1 MLLPESK
8 LKIWTLAARP
18 KTLWASISPVII
30 GTALAYEGGKA
41 HWLSAFIAL
50 FGAIL
55 IQIGTNFANDYFD
68 HTRGADTEDRLG
80 PQRVT
85 QAGLVTPTAMK
96 IAFSAVFALAFI
108 SGLYLIWRCGWPIF
122 IVGALSI
129 IFGILYTAG
138 PYPLGYKGLADLF
151 VLIFF
156 GPVAVGG
163 TYYVQAL
170 EINPIVIIAGF
181 SPGLISTAIL
191 TVNNLRD
198 IHTDKKAG
206 KLTLAVR
213 FGETF
218 ARFEYLLS
226 LLVACL
232 IPIGLWLLTGDHF
245 YSIASVFI
253 FIMAAPAIKTI
264 FSKIDGPALNKALAD
279 TGKLL
284 LLYSALFSVGWI
296 I

>member
-1 MLLPESK
+1 MPESK
-8 LKIWTLAARP
+8 LKIWALAARP

-30 GTALAYEGGKA
+30 GTALAYEDGKA

-50 FGAIL
+50 FGAVL

-68 HTRGADTEDRLG
+68 HTRGADTQERLG
-80 PQRVT
+80 PQRMT
-85 QAGLVTPTAMK
+85 QAGLVTPFAMK
-96 IAFSAVFALAFI
+96 IAFLIVFALAFI

-170 EINPIVIIAGF
+170 EINPIVILAGF

-198 IHTDKKAG
+198 IETDKKAG

-218 ARFEYLLS
+218 ARFEYLIS
-226 LLVACL
+226 LFIACL
-232 IPIGLWLLTGDHF
+232 IPIGLWYLTGSHF

-253 FIMAAPAIKTI
+253 IIMAAPAIKTI
-264 FSKIDGPALNKALAD
+264 FSHIDGPALNKVLAD

-284 LLYSALFSVGWI
+284 LLYSALFSAGWI

>member
-1 MLLPESK
+1 MSESK
-8 LKIWTLAARP
+8 LKIWALAARP

-30 GTALAYEGGKA
+30 GTALAFEDGKM

-50 FGAIL
+50 FGAVL

-68 HTRGADTEDRLG
+68 HGRGADTKERLG
-80 PQRVT
+80 PQRMT

-96 IAFSAVFALAFI
+96 IAFSIVFALAFI

-129 IFGILYTAG
+129 FFGILYTAG

-198 IHTDKKAG
+198 IETDKRAG

-218 ARFEYLLS
+218 ARLEYLIS
-226 LLVACL
+226 LFIACL
-232 IPIGLWLLTGDHF
+232 IPIGLWFLTGDHF

-253 FIMAAPAIKTI
+253 IIMSIPTIKTV
-264 FSKIDGPALNKALAD
+264 FSQIDGPALNKVLAD